1 MRNNFSVNEPDSGA
15 DQQWLLLGF
24 GQAVASGLGFLV
36 CRYGAL
42 ELWSCGGLQSVVW
55 TLLGWGVEK

>member
-24 GQAVASGLGFLV
+24 GQAVASGLGFWCADMGL
-36 CRYGAL
+36 L
-42 ELWSCGGLQSVVW
+42 SCGAVEVCSLDSSGL
-55 TLLGWGVEK
+55 GR

>member
-24 GQAVASGLGFLV
+24 GQAVASGLGFWCADMGLS
-36 CRYGAL
+36 
-42 ELWSCGGLQSVVW
+42 SCGA
-55 TLLGWGVEK
+55 VEVCSL